1 MLEPRLRCTPPCTPP
16 GPPQVREFVL
26 QKVYML
32 KRPKT
37 NVQIIQQSALLKYKY
52 FVRFLRQH
60 GPDVYAEVRG
70 GLPRGHEAM

>member
-1 MLEPRLRCTPPCTPP
+1 LHHSHVHHSWIWL
-16 GPPQVREFVL
+16 QVREFVL

-60 GPDVYAEVRG
+60 GADVYSEVCAA
-70 GLPRGHEAM
+70 LCI